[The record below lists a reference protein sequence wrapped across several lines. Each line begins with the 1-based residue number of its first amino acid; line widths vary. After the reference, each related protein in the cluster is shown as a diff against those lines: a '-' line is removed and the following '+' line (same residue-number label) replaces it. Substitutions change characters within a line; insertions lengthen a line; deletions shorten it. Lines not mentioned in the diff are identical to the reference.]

1 MTGISRHGYVPEAV
15 SLFDAAESAQTV
27 RFVSTWPFSMS
38 SATVRYLRIS
48 LKNPLCRRPRFASAA
63 SVSGAKPDLT
73 ASRGED
79 WRWGGNEL
87 RQFPQ
92 ILGGGR

>member
-38 SATVRYLRIS
+38 SATVRYLREGDGWS
-48 LKNPLCRRPRFASAA
+48 RREA
-63 SVSGAKPDLT
+63 DCMD
-73 ASRGED
+73 RGED
-79 WRWGGNEL
+79 VVIGRETAPTDVASGNNWRPRKSRIPL
-87 RQFPQ
+87 
-92 ILGGGR
+92 